1 MQRMSKDN
9 TPIIPNPTE
18 KVKPFCKKKIAP
30 KIPGFLYTSVNAG
43 NIGAMIHN

>member
-18 KVKPFCKKKIAP
+18 KVKPFCKKNRTENLRL
-30 KIPGFLYTSVNAG
+30 FV
-43 NIGAMIHN
+43 HFCQ

>member
-18 KVKPFCKKKIAP
+18 KVKPFCKKIAP